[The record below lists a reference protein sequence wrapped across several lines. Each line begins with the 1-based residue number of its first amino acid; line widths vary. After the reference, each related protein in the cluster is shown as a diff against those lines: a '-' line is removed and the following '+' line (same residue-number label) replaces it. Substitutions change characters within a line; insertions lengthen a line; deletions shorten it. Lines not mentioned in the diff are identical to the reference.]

1 MALTDRQK
9 KTLKKHSVHHSKKHM
24 AMMNAL
30 MNKGKSFRFA
40 HRQAMKI
47 AGKQV
52 AKKKNNLL
60 NKIEHETASRFKK
73 TSQST
78 RRPKMSSMNKHKKR
92 TFKKANRGG
101 R

>member
-1 MALTDRQK
+1 MALTTKQK
-9 KTLKKHSVHHSKKHM
+9 ATLKKHSVHHSKKHM
-24 AMMNAL
+24 ALMNSL
-30 MNKGKSFRFA
+30 MNKGKSFKFA
-40 HRQAMKI
+40 HRQALKI

-52 AKKKNNLL
+52 AKKKNSLL
-60 NKIEHETASRFKK
+60 NKIEHETRSKFKK

-78 RRPKMSSMNKHKKR
+78 RRPKFSSMNKSKKR

>member
-24 AMMNAL
+24 AIMNAL
-30 MNKGKSFRFA
+30 MNKGKSFKFA
-40 HRQAMKI
+40 HRQALKV
-47 AGKQV
+47 AKQV

-60 NKIEHETASRFKK
+60 NKIEHETGSRFKK
-73 TSQST
+73 TSQSK
-78 RRPKMSSMNKHKKR
+78 RRPKFSSMNKHKKR
-92 TFKKANRGG
+92 TFKKSNRGG